1 MVRLIQLTDTT
12 PVKILAHLVDGKTLA
27 SCVTTKFAPGEKND
41 PHRPPTSTMEE
52 YVPTHGGCI
61 SETMVFGEGDGIV
74 ITDDQTMEIMAR
86 WYLENVYPELVK
98 GLKLPETEE
107 GKWMGFN
114 FWVFDDK
121 HQNILLK
128 NWQLTRIIDRWDRR
142 VYLVGEKICVGHE
155 TFEKATGI
163 K

>member
-12 PVKILAHLVDGKTLA
+12 EVKISAPLVGGKTLA
-27 SCVTTKFAPGEKND
+27 SCVTTKFALGEKND

-52 YVPTHGGCI
+52 YVPTRGGRI
-61 SETMVFGEGDGIV
+61 SEVVFGEGEGIV
-74 ITDDQTMEIMAR
+74 ITDDQTMEIMAQ

-98 GLKLPETEE
+98 GLELPETDE

-121 HQNILLK
+121 HENIVLK
-128 NWQLTRIIDRWDRR
+128 NWKLTRIIDQWNRR
-142 VYLVGEKICVGHE
+142 VHLVGEKIYVRHE

-163 K
+163 E